1 MFEVFCTE
9 GQQDYVVYVPKWNTD
24 YYDSYQYKE
33 VSVSA
38 DTDEYAVDI
47 KALFT
52 PPGSGEAG
60 ITKTVVFTVKINA
73 YPSGWRAM
81 GSIYAVADSEYL
93 KELYNY
99 SQNSFGGTP
108 PDVEFAKSGDISYS
122 SLPIE
127 ETIELEINTSKE
139 IAFFVNGIDMMT
151 FSPSSLVARVNGSE
165 ITGNTRLR
173 NHRQYM

>member
-1 MFEVFCTE
+1 MFCTE

-60 ITKTVVFTVKINA
+60 ITKTVTFTVKINEFPA
-73 YPSGWRAM
+73 GWRAM
-81 GSIYAVADSEYL
+81 GAIYVVADSENL
-93 KELYNY
+93 MEVYNY
-99 SQNSFGGTP
+99 AASGMGTP
-108 PDVEFAKSGDISYS
+108 PDVPYAQSASIQGYS
-122 SLPIE
+122 APIE

-139 IAFFVNGIDMMT
+139 IAVFVYCMKGI
-151 FSPSSLVARVNGSE
+151 FEAFAPLVARVSGSE
-165 ITGNTRLR
+165 ITGNTCEVILSDIE
-173 NHRQYM
+173 HL